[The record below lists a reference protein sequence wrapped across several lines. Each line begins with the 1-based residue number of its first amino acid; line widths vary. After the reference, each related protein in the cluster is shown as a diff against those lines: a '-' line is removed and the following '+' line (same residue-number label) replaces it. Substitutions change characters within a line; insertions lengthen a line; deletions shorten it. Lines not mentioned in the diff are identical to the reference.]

1 MTMNDTWG
9 FKTSDRNWKS
19 TEKLVRN
26 LIDIASKGGNYLLN
40 IGPKADGTFPE
51 ASVERL
57 RGIGDW
63 IAVNGEALYGTKA
76 ALFRPKWGRVTRKEG
91 SLYLHVFDWPK
102 DGQLTIPALSN
113 EVRRASLLAR
123 PETALSVETAGDGW
137 TIQVPAEAPDPIATV
152 IALDVAGMP
161 EMKKR

>member
-9 FKTSDRNWKS
+9 FKTDDTNWKT
-19 TEKLVRN
+19 TETLIRN

-63 IAVNGEALYGTKA
+63 MAVNGEAVHGTKA
-76 ALFRPKWGRVTRKEG
+76 ALFRPDWGRVTRKNG
-91 SLYLHVFDWPK
+91 ALYLHVFEWP
-102 DGQLTIPALSN
+102 DSGQLTIPALSN
-113 EVRRASLLAR
+113 KSNGASLVAT
-123 PETALSVETAGDGW
+123 PETKLTVDSAGNQW
-137 TIQVPAEAPDPIATV
+137 VIELPAAAPDPIATV
-152 IALDVAGMP
+152 IKIEVEGMP
-161 EMKKR
+161 KLAK